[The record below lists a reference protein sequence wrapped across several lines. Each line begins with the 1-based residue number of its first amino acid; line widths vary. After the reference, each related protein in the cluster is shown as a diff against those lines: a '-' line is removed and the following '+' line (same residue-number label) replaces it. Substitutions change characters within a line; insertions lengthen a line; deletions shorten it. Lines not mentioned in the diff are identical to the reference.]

1 MSKIL
6 CRILLLIVII
16 AIEIVCAQ
24 GSCFCY
30 HCIAESE
37 EEGIIVLLRVRRGS
51 HCIAESEELR
61 RI

>member
-24 GSCFCY
+24 ASCFCY
-30 HCIAESE
+30 HRIAESE
-37 EEGIIVLLRVRRGS
+37 EEGIIAHVLQNVVDLHQLQG
-51 HCIAESEELR
+51 
-61 RI
+61 